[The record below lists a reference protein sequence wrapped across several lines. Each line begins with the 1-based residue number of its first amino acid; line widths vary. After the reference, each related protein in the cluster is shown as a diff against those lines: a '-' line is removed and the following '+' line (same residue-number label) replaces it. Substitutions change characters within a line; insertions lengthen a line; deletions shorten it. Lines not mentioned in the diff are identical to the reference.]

1 MSSVKHAT
9 QEELLAFFC
18 PEKKTH
24 QNRLTKLVPH
34 LMYWSRYPEVEL
46 YSKALDDIFSRSE
59 LGRQFKSALLI
70 ETNSSYSNA
79 ENAFCKR
86 YKVNKRNLIE
96 VLKRSDEVASKREP
110 AICVQV
116 FADEDEALQ
125 HWTVR
130 YYRRLYADE
139 LAGRKPFVYTER
151 SYRKWHPLQ
160 NVRRSH
166 KQQVFAGYLDHD
178 YDISTA
184 LIAVMLADVL
194 RLDPTFE
201 RDRCHLVF
209 EYRDNK
215 AEIRQNVGKLLDLD
229 ADAVKEL
236 FSYLNNNGIIT
247 ASPYR
252 ALIGIVGGDAAKVE
266 TIRKNK
272 FFRHYCRQIKSLWR
286 WWVVKNNMTVMW
298 GSNPGD
304 RPRVANKKRFDLY
317 FYNERK
323 LLDAIETYLQSKS
336 AVYFLE
342 HDGFRSNMPID
353 QVELEQVIREKI
365 QIEVNIEEKS
375 TSSE

>member
-1 MSSVKHAT
+1 MSSLNHAT
-9 QEELLAFFC
+9 QDQLLAFFC

-24 QNRLTKLVPH
+24 QNRLAKLLAK

-46 YSKALDDIFSRSE
+46 YSKALDDDFSRSE

-79 ENAFCKR
+79 EKAFCKR

-96 VLKRSDEVASKREP
+96 ILKRSDEVANKREP

-166 KQQVFAGYLDHD
+166 KQQVFAGHLDHD

-184 LIAVMLADVL
+184 LIAVMLGDVQKL
-194 RLDPTFE
+194 EVDFDH
-201 RDRCHLVF
+201 DRFHLVI

-215 AEIRQNVGKLLDLD
+215 ALIREKAGELLGIDPD
-229 ADAVKEL
+229 RVKDL
-236 FSYLNNNGIIT
+236 FSYLNNNGVIS
-247 ASPYR
+247 ASPYMG
-252 ALIGIVGGDAAKVE
+252 LLGIVGSAEKVKV
-266 TIRKNK
+266 IRTNR
-272 FFRHYCRQIKSLWR
+272 FFRKYCQQIKSLWWR
-286 WWVVKNNMTVMW
+286 WVYLNNREVYWNGDKVRPVV
-298 GSNPGD
+298 S
-304 RPRVANKKRFDLY
+304 NKKKFDLY
-317 FYNERK
+317 FFNERK
-323 LLDAIETYLQSKS
+323 LLDSIESYLQEKS
-336 AVYFLE
+336 VVYFLE
-342 HDGFRSNMPID
+342 HDGFRSSQAID
-353 QVELEQVIREKI
+353 QAEIEKLIKDEIEIEIR
-365 QIEVNIEEKS
+365 IEEK
-375 TSSE
+375 

>member
-1 MSSVKHAT
+1 MSSLKYAT
-9 QEELLAFFC
+9 QDEQLAFFR

-24 QNRLTKLVPH
+24 QNRLAKLVPQ
-34 LMYWSRYPEVEL
+34 LIYWSRQPELEL
-46 YSKALDDIFSRSE
+46 YSKAIDDTFSRSE

-96 VLKRSDEVASKREP
+96 ILKRSDEVANKREP

-184 LIAVMLADVL
+184 LISVMLGDVR
-194 RLDPTFE
+194 RLDPTFDMSKYE
-201 RDRCHLVF
+201 LIFR
-209 EYRDNK
+209 YRDNK
-215 AEIRQNVGKLLDLD
+215 AIVRQNVGKLLDLD
-229 ADAVKEL
+229 PDQVKEL
-236 FSYLNNNGIIT
+236 FSYINNNGIIS
-247 ASPYR
+247 ASPFM
-252 ALIGIVGGDAAKVE
+252 ALLGIVGSREKVDG
-266 TIRKNK
+266 IRRHK
-272 FFRHYCRQIKSLWR
+272 FFQQYRIQIKSLWR
-286 WWVVKNNMTVMW
+286 MWVYFNNREVYRH
-298 GSNPGD
+298 NDKD
-304 RPRVANKKRFDLY
+304 RPLIENKKRFNLY
-317 FYNERK
+317 FYIERK
-323 LLDAIETYLQSKS
+323 LLDVIEEYLQSKS

-342 HDGFRSNMPID
+342 HDGFRSNLPID
-353 QVELEQVIREKI
+353 QAELERVIKEKI
-365 QIEVNIEEKS
+365 QIEVSIEEKT